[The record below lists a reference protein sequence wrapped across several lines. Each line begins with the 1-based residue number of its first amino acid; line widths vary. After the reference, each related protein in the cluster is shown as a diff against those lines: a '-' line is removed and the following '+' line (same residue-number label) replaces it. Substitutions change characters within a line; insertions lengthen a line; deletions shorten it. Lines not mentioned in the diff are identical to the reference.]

1 MGAVAAGF
9 FIMTGAL
16 SSMSAGIS
24 AAAQQREINHNICT
38 LAKQMT
44 QYKENMKDFD
54 NILSLETAEVRSQTT
69 DLMFEIATMQ
79 DSIRKQHAHFKKTY
93 MMWSVVGIIFM
104 ILLVFIFASKIV
116 ILNASTTGPR

>member
-1 MGAVAAGF
+1 MGQAAAGF

-16 SSMSAGIS
+16 ASMTGGIS
-24 AAAQQREINHNICT
+24 ASAQQREINDNICT

-54 NILSLETAEVRSQTT
+54 NILSLETAEVRAQTT
-69 DLMFEIATMQ
+69 DLMFEIVTIQ
-79 DSIRKQHAHFKKTY
+79 DSLRKQHAQFKKTY
-93 MMWSVVGIIFM
+93 MLWSVVGIIFM

-116 ILNASTTGPR
+116 ILKASTTGPR